1 MKLTSNAYLYI
12 VILAIMLFVI
22 LWSLLGMEFFE
33 SKLLPLLFSS
43 IVFILAAIGLGNE
56 VMAGGKRKT
65 GATKSEESRREES
78 GEKWGGSLLNLAW
91 FSGFIL
97 GIYFIGFIIAIP
109 LFILTYMKW
118 LGTRWVVAII
128 WAIVT
133 PAVIYGVF
141 EVALGIDL
149 YRGLLLNWLSY

>member
-12 VILAIMLFVI
+12 VILVIMLFVI
-22 LWSLLGMEFFE
+22 LWSLLGMEFLE
-33 SKLLPLLFSS
+33 SKLLPLVFSG

-56 VMAGGKRKT
+56 VLAGGKRKT
-65 GATKSEESRREES
+65 GAAESEESRRAEG
-78 GEKWGGSLLNLAW
+78 GERWGGSLLNLAW
-91 FSGFIL
+91 FGGFIL
-97 GIYFIGFIIAIP
+97 GIYLLGFIIAIP

-128 WAIVT
+128 WAIVA
-133 PAVIYGVF
+133 PAIIYGVF
-141 EVALGIDL
+141 ELVLGIDL